1 MRSTIPWPYARVSAH
16 RGCGTTA
23 PENTLEG
30 FRNGLRFGYR
40 AIETDAML
48 AKDKVPVIIHD
59 EKLARTVLGDERTV
73 PELTS
78 LEFRSLDA
86 GSWFG
91 PAYCGVTPPSLEQII
106 RWCRANGVWMN
117 IEIKPAMGA
126 ALETGRVVG
135 ELTAK
140 LYADTIVKDGFKQ
153 ENISHACPLFS
164 SFERDALRGAMET
177 APDIPRGFLI
187 DEIPDDWRDV
197 LEEMQCVSLHTNW
210 KRMTPEFVREVKDL
224 GYWVFC
230 WTPNDPVKILELFR
244 WGVDAVCTDRLDLV
258 PPSL

>member
-1 MRSTIPWPYARVSAH
+1 MSPKAPWPYARVAAH

-30 FRNGLRFGYR
+30 FRVGLRYGYK
-40 AIETDAML
+40 AIETDVML

-59 EKLARTVLGDERTV
+59 ECLARTVLGDTRRV

-78 LEFRSLDA
+78 LEFRTLDA
-86 GSWFG
+86 GSWYG
-91 PAYCGVTPPSLEQII
+91 PQYCGVTPPGFEQIV

-117 IEIKPAMGA
+117 IEIKPAQGE
-126 ALETGRVVG
+126 ALETGRIVG
-135 ELTAK
+135 ELTSK
-140 LYADTIVKDGFKQ
+140 LYADVIVKGGSRQ
-153 ENISHACPLFS
+153 ENISPACPLFS
-164 SFERDALRGAMET
+164 SFQREALRGAMET

-187 DEIPDDWRDV
+187 EDIPHDRRDV
-197 LEEMQCVSLHTNW
+197 LEEMQCVSLHTDW
-210 KRMTPEFVREVKDL
+210 RKMTPAFVREVKDL

-230 WTPNDPVKILELFR
+230 WTPNDPAKILELFR
-244 WGVDAVCTDRLDLV
+244 WGVDGVCTDRLDLV

>member
-1 MRSTIPWPYARVSAH
+1 
-16 RGCGTTA
+16 
-23 PENTLEG
+23 
-30 FRNGLRFGYR
+30 
-40 AIETDAML
+40 
-48 AKDKVPVIIHD
+48 
-59 EKLARTVLGDERTV
+59 
-73 PELTS
+73 
-78 LEFRSLDA
+78 
-86 GSWFG
+86 
-91 PAYCGVTPPSLEQII
+91 
-106 RWCRANGVWMN
+106 MN

-210 KRMTPEFVREVKDL
+210 KRMTPEIRSRSEGL
-224 GYWVFC
+224 G
-230 WTPNDPVKILELFR
+230 LL
-244 WGVDAVCTDRLDLV
+244 GVLLDAQRPGEDSRTLPLGRRCRLHG
-258 PPSL
+258 